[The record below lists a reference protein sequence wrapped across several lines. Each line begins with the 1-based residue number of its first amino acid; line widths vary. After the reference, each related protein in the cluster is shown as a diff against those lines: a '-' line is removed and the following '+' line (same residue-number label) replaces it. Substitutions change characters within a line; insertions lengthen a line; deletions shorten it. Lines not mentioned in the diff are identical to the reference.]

1 MYRTTIGA
9 TLTTVLVV
17 AATVLVLV
25 ASADAAGS
33 RVGVG
38 FNASSI
44 SGFHPGGEAFL
55 TGGGAYDPQTA
66 SNTDPESAFVHSNGG
81 FRCLQDVQQGPLQGC
96 LQGEGIRWD
105 SDGLLASTPFKCTGA
120 ATEPGKTAVTDA
132 HTEVLESDFYRTGDG
147 NDASF
152 KSVKVIVA
160 DHDLADDIP
169 GVQNVWIERVGCGTA
184 TVNFSS

>member
-1 MYRTTIGA
+1 MLRSTTIAA
-9 TLTTVLVV
+9 TVTVAVV
-17 AATVLVLV
+17 AAAVLVIV
-25 ASADAAGS
+25 ASATAAGGQ
-33 RVGVG
+33 VGVG

-44 SGFHPGGEAFL
+44 SGFRPGGEVFL

-66 SNTDPESAFVHSNGG
+66 SNTDPESGFVHSNGG
-81 FRCLQDVQQGPLQGC
+81 FRCLQDIGQGPLLGC

-105 SDGLLASTPFKCTGA
+105 TDGLLASTPFKCTGA
-120 ATEPGKTAVTDA
+120 ATEPGKTAVTNA
-132 HTEVLESDFYRTGDG
+132 HTAVLESDFYRAGDG

-160 DHDLADDIP
+160 DHDIADDIP

-184 TVNFSS
+184 NVNFSS